1 MHYLAIE
8 KKQSTN
14 IQKLKQVVI
23 KLATDQDVD
32 KLIPVMIELRPHR
45 SPAELR
51 EMILTQ
57 MKNGYLVV
65 YVGDETQAFAVGG
78 FRTID
83 FLFSGKTLYVD
94 DLVTHSNHRK
104 KGYAG
109 MLMKWMIQYAKENKY
124 DHFSLDS
131 GHQRKDAH
139 RLYLNHGLDITAH
152 HFGKDVKDLK

>member
-1 MHYLAIE
+1 MCIRD
-8 KKQSTN
+8 S
-14 IQKLKQVVI
+14 
-23 KLATDQDVD
+23 
-32 KLIPVMIELRPHR
+32 
-45 SPAELR
+45 
-51 EMILTQ
+51 
-57 MKNGYLVV
+57 
-65 YVGDETQAFAVGG
+65 

-94 DLVTHSNHRK
+94 DLVTHSQHRK

-109 MLMKWMIQYAKENKY
+109 MLMKWMIQYAKENNY

>member
-1 MHYLAIE
+1 MKEVEI
-8 KKQSTN
+8 
-14 IQKLKQVVI
+14 I
-23 KLATDQDVD
+23 LATDQDVD

-57 MKNGYLVV
+57 MKNGYQVV
-65 YVGDETQAFAVGG
+65 YAGDEVQAFAVGG

-94 DLVTHSNHRK
+94 DLVTHSQHRK

-109 MLMKWMIQYAKENKY
+109 MLMKWMIQYAKENNY

>member
-1 MHYLAIE
+1 MKEVEI
-8 KKQSTN
+8 
-14 IQKLKQVVI
+14 I
-23 KLATDQDVD
+23 LATDQDVD

-57 MKNGYLVV
+57 MKNGYQVV
-65 YVGDETQAFAVGG
+65 YAGDEVQAFAVGG

-94 DLVTHSNHRK
+94 DLVTHSQHRK

-109 MLMKWMIQYAKENKY
+109 MLMKWMIQYAKDHNYE
-124 DHFSLDS
+124 HFSLDS